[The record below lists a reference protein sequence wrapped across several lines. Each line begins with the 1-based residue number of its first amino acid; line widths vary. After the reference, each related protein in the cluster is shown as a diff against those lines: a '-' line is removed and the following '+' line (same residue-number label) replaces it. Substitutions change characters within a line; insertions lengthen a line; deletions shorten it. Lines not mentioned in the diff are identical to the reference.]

1 MVELPLIYT
10 PADNVSDRELVS
22 LMAGRG
28 EVSAQTADGVVRYY
42 LDSFDWRLFRAGTVL
57 EVVYRPNG
65 YVVTWRKLK
74 SGTPL
79 VTLTTKGLPET
90 AEDFTVPGIRDRMA
104 AILGRRTLERRI
116 SLKSRERDYAILDKH
131 QKVVARLERR
141 NEGAYIGH
149 SMKQIVLPEHVYLV
163 PLRGYEDELEKLRR
177 RVCAKAKLVP
187 VESDP
192 IERVIEHL
200 GIDPHQYS
208 NRPVFDLD
216 PDAPA
221 LEALR
226 QVLTAFL
233 RIMEQNIGGA
243 CQGEDPEF
251 LHDFLV
257 AERRT
262 RCMMN
267 RYPGVFPTRG
277 LAPIRQDLEW
287 AEAVAT
293 PVRDL
298 DIYLELVD
306 ELLHKVDK
314 AHRRNLKPLFHYL
327 DGEKKREQRQM
338 RVALES
344 PRFKKMMV
352 RWSDYLKADS
362 PPEEW
367 PEEAGTPIKRM
378 VCRCVSGLFRELI
391 EQGREAI
398 DAASD
403 AGLCEVHQT
412 SKKLGYQLEVFESVF
427 PKGEL
432 ASVIDEHDKLQAGLN
447 RFRNLHV
454 QLMSLGRYEQKM
466 KLEQQ
471 AMPAALEAIDLLLER
486 LREER
491 DAERRRVHKRLERF
505 ARKKN
510 RRHFAAMFSDQAHR
524 RGDDT

>member
-1 MVELPLIYT
+1 MVQTALIYT
-10 PADNVSDRELVS
+10 PAEKLSDREFIS

-28 EVSAQTADGVVRYY
+28 EVDTRTEEGVARFY
-42 LDSFDWRLFRAGTVL
+42 LDSFDWRLFRAGTAL

-74 SGTPL
+74 SGAPL
-79 VTLTTKGLPET
+79 VTLTMKGLPET
-90 AEDFTVPGIRDRMA
+90 ADDFTAPGIRDRMD
-104 AILGRRTLERRI
+104 AILGRRTLQKRV
-116 SLKSRERDYAILDKH
+116 SLKSREQEYAILDKQ
-131 QKVVARLERR
+131 QKVIARLERR
-141 NEGAYIGH
+141 NERVYIGH
-149 SMKQIVLPEHVYLV
+149 SMKQIVLPEHVYFV
-163 PLRGYEDELEKLRR
+163 PLRGYEDQLEKVRR
-177 RVCAKAKLVP
+177 RVCDKAKLRP

-200 GIDPHQYS
+200 GIDPNQYS
-208 NRPVFDLD
+208 NRPAFDFD

-221 LEALR
+221 MEVLR
-226 QVLTAFL
+226 EVQGAFL

-243 CQGEDPEF
+243 CRGEDPEF

-262 RCMMN
+262 RCMMV
-267 RYPGVFPTRG
+267 RYPDVFPVRG
-277 LAPIRQDLEW
+277 LAQIRQDLEW
-287 AEAVAT
+287 AESVAT
-293 PVRDL
+293 TVRDL

-352 RWSDYLKADS
+352 RWGDYLKADVPS
-362 PPEEW
+362 HER
-367 PEEAGTPIKRM
+367 PEEADTPIRRM
-378 VCRCVSGLFRELI
+378 VCLCVSGLFEELI
-391 EQGREAI
+391 EQGRRAI
-398 DAASD
+398 DGASD
-403 AGLCEVHQT
+403 TGLCEVHQI
-412 SKKLGYQLEVFESVF
+412 SKKLGYQLEVFQSVF
-427 PKGEL
+427 PAGEL
-432 ASVIDEHDKLQAGLN
+432 QSVIDEHDQLQAGLN

-454 QLMSLGRYEQKM
+454 QQKSLARYEQKM

-471 AMPAALEAIDLLLER
+471 AMPAALEAIDLLLAR
-486 LREER
+486 LSEER
-491 DAERRRVHKRLERF
+491 DAERHRVHKRLERF

-510 RRHFAAMFSDQAHR
+510 RRRFAAMFSDQA
-524 RGDDT
+524 D